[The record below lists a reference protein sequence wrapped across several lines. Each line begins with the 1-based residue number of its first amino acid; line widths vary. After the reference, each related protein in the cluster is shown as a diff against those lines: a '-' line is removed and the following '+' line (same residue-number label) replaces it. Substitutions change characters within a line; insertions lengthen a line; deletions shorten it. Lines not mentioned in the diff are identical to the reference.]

1 MAEAGSVTIRAI
13 LDASGVER
21 GRKQVESELKGL
33 GKGSFD
39 GLDEGA
45 EEAAESVKQVGDES
59 EKAAPK
65 IKETE
70 KAASRAGDALTMGLA
85 TAAAAAGAAVFATA
99 ADYDAAQ
106 HKIQASLGV
115 SSDEAERFR
124 DIGAGIY
131 KAGWGQSLDQV
142 TDALIQTK
150 ETIRDIDE
158 QGLES
163 VTKNALALSDVFGAD
178 VNETIRGTNALME
191 GFGLTAE
198 EASDLMAA
206 GMQRG
211 LNYTDELGDNLSEY
225 AGRWGDAGM
234 TASQY
239 FSLLEAGTANGAYNL
254 DKVGDFLNEFLTSLS
269 DGRMEENIGRL
280 SSGTQEVFENFKA
293 GKATAE
299 DVLNAVISDM
309 RGMTDETERAS
320 IASDLWSSLGE
331 DNAMKMILA
340 MGDVEDTFGNVS
352 GASEQ
357 VAEDMEQSFSQKARS
372 AVRTLAGSLEGL
384 GDPMLNIAEYV
395 SDLIKGFAEWFDGLG
410 EGGQRAVVTLAAVA
424 AAAVPVSKGVNAV
437 RDAAKTAGGVIGAAS
452 EALGSLAEGLG
463 LASKGSDK
471 AKESFDLIKVAMSP
485 MGLMV
490 TTLAAGFAAIG
501 IAAIGAAEDQA
512 ELEKATT
519 GLRDIVNGTSDAIKP
534 VSSDIE
540 GYGATAGSSAKSVDE
555 LREAQAKWADEL
567 AGRESE
573 LKGTVG
579 TLDGYR
585 ATIEELA
592 GKTSLTTTE
601 QAKLQSALDG
611 VNDACGTSYE
621 VAADA
626 GGGYQIMSDG
636 AAVAADEIYKL
647 IDAQKEQAR
656 VEAYQESYS
665 EAMQQEADTA
675 ERLAEATRRQAEAQ
689 QKFNDAA
696 AAGWS
701 TDALQQYQ
709 YELDQANA
717 ELDEAKGLH
726 DAAADALSG
735 YEEKM
740 NIAQIALQGLDDGYA
755 SIISNSSLLTSTL
768 MQNSQSLTDFRDDLE
783 ATGVSTEALASLT
796 DEQLAELGS
805 SYDGTIQSISDLLD
819 EYDEGLSETAENAM
833 AAIDGAFGYSGEQ
846 LAGLAEQFGLS
857 GSASMTAFATAVQ
870 EGTEPALA
878 ALSVVTGGSVQQ
890 FQDVATQA
898 GIKSGEGMTA
908 YALAIQAGY
917 EPTWAALSA
926 LTGMQAQELQN
937 AATNAGVSSQD
948 GMNRYVSAIQAGYDP
963 SWAAL
968 SAITGMEAQQLQDAA
983 TNAGVSGQDA
993 MSRYVSAINAG
1004 YSPTLSAAAAIKGVT
1019 VEELVQAANEAGY
1032 KGGEAV
1038 DNFAQGVIDGKWDVE
1053 SNAESVA
1060 DSAQSGISS
1069 QNDSASTSGSH
1080 FASNF
1085 GSGISSMID
1094 WVAQQAR
1101 NVANAVG
1108 SILHFSVPKE
1118 GPWSGAE
1125 RGGERSGEHL
1135 VQNIARGVL
1144 NAAPQIAAAS
1154 SYAANLAFEGLA
1166 MANDKEGWVIPT
1178 GAVAYDVS
1186 GGGSTTNNSRSVT
1199 VNITMNATVRE
1210 EADIERISRKLAQ
1223 EVRRAERK

>member
-21 GRKQVESELKGL
+21 GKKKVESDLKDL
-33 GKGSFD
+33 GKGSFSA
-39 GLDEGA
+39 LDKGA
-45 EEAAESVKQVGDES
+45 EEASESVKQVGEES

-65 IKETE
+65 VSQVERS
-70 KAASRAGDALTMGLA
+70 ASKAGDALRIGLA
-85 TAAAAAGAAVFATA
+85 GAAAAAGAAVFASA
-99 ADYDAAQ
+99 ADYDTAQ
-106 HKIQASLGV
+106 QRIQAALGV
-115 SSDEAERFR
+115 STDEAERFR
-124 DIGAGIY
+124 DIGADIY

-142 TDALIQTK
+142 TDALIQAK

-158 QGLES
+158 HGLEK
-163 VTKNALALSDVFGAD
+163 VTQNALALSDVFGAD

-191 GFGLTAE
+191 GFGLSAE

-225 AGRWGDAGM
+225 AGRWGDAG
-234 TASQY
+234 TSASQY
-239 FSLLEAGTANGAYNL
+239 FSMLEAGAANGAYNL

-424 AAAVPVSKGVNAV
+424 AAAVPVSKGVNTV
-437 RDAAKTAGGVIGAAS
+437 RDAAKTAGGVIEAAS
-452 EALGSLAEGLG
+452 NALGSFADGLG
-463 LASKGSDK
+463 DASKGAGK
-471 AKESFDLIKVAMSP
+471 AKGSFNLLKVAMSP

-501 IAAIGAAEDQA
+501 IAAIEAAEDQA

-519 GLRDIVNGTSDAIKP
+519 GLRDIVNGTSDAIRP
-534 VSSDIE
+534 ASSDIE
-540 GYGATAGSSAKSVDE
+540 GYGATAESSAKSVDE

-585 ATIEELA
+585 TTIEELA
-592 GKTSLTTTE
+592 GKTTLTTTE

-675 ERLAEATRRQAEAQ
+675 ERLAEATRRHAEAQ

-735 YEEKM
+735 YEEKLDV
-740 NIAQIALQGLDDGYA
+740 AQIALQGLDDGYA

-768 MQNSQSLTDFRDDLE
+768 MQSGQSLTDFRDDLE

-805 SYDGTIQSISDLLD
+805 SYDGTIQSISELLD
-819 EYDEGLSETAENAM
+819 GYDEGLAEHAATAMET
-833 AAIDGAFGYSGEQ
+833 IGGAFGYSTEQ
-846 LAGLAEQFGLS
+846 LYALAEQFGVQ
-857 GSASMTAFATAVQ
+857 GNAAMTAYATAIQ
-870 EGTEPALA
+870 NGTEPAIA
-878 ALSVVTGGSVQQ
+878 ALAVT
-890 FQDVATQA
+890 
-898 GIKSGEGMTA
+898 
-908 YALAIQAGY
+908 
-917 EPTWAALSA
+917 
-926 LTGMQAQELQN
+926 TGAN
-937 AATNAGVSSQD
+937 
-948 GMNRYVSAIQAGYDP
+948 
-963 SWAAL
+963 
-968 SAITGMEAQQLQDAA
+968 AQQLQDIATQAGVKGNEAMTSYATAIQNGYDPSFAA
-983 TNAGVSGQDA
+983 LAVVTGANAQQLQDIATQAGVSGQDA
-993 MSRYVSAINAG
+993 MSRYVSGINSG
-1004 YSPTLSAAAAIKGVT
+1004 YSPSIAAAAAIRGVT
-1019 VEELVQAANEAGY
+1019 VDQLAQAAAEAGHE
-1032 KGGEAV
+1032 GSDAV
-1038 DNFAQGVIDGKWDVE
+1038 ERYASSILSGRGSAE
-1053 SNAESVA
+1053 SSAGSVA

-1069 QNDSASTSGSH
+1069 QNSSASTSGSH

-1085 GSGISSMID
+1085 GSGIAGMAD
-1094 WVAQQAR
+1094 WVFQQAR
-1101 NVANAVG
+1101 NIADGIG
-1108 SILHFSVPKE
+1108 SILHFSVPKK
-1118 GPWSGAE
+1118 GPWSGPE

-1135 VQNIARGVL
+1135 VQNFARGVL
-1144 NAAPQIAAAS
+1144 NAAPQIADAS
-1154 SYAANLAFEGLA
+1154 HYAAGLALDSFA
-1166 MANDKEGWVIPT
+1166 MANDKSAWIGTATPIAQSGPSFPVGDLAEAIAEAIEKRSKTRGDMTFVFNQPVKSPDEVAR
-1178 GAVAYDVS
+1178 AV
-1186 GGGSTTNNSRSVT
+1186 
-1199 VNITMNATVRE
+1199 
-1210 EADIERISRKLAQ
+1210 RISERYGLAA
-1223 EVRRAERK
+1223 RS